1 MGYCKTALQYTWGI
15 VFGVMLAAGALC
27 AAAAFAAGGVIEKLD
42 PNMAAPGADGKLL
55 WYDALALDLEGKGWT
70 DTKKPYDRLPGKA
83 EGVVRKEV
91 WSLSRHSAG
100 MAVRFMSDADTIAA
114 RWTVT
119 NERLAM
125 PHMPATGVSG
135 LDLYV
140 NDKGVWRW
148 IGVGRPEESQS
159 NEKNLAE
166 GIPPGMHEYLLYTPL
181 YNGLES
187 LAIGVPPSASIGKAP
202 ARPADLAKPMV
213 MYGTSILHGGCASRP
228 GMAYPA
234 ILGRRLER
242 PVINLGFSGNGEL
255 DPEMGV
261 LMAELD
267 ASVYVIDC
275 APNLSPDLIAERTQ
289 PFVEALHKAR
299 PGVPIVLVENIFYQ
313 KGAFLPE
320 PRRSYEDK
328 NRELRQA
335 YEALVAKGVD
345 RLYYV
350 EGAGLLG
357 SDGEATVDGTHPT
370 DLGFMRMADA
380 IEPALRRCLAASN
393 LE

>member
-1 MGYCKTALQYTWGI
+1 MSCCKTALQYTGGA
-15 VFGVMLAAGALC
+15 VFVAMLAAGALC
-27 AAAAFAAGGVIEKLD
+27 AAAAFAAGDAIEKLD

-83 EGVVRKEV
+83 EGVVRNEV
-91 WSLSRHSAG
+91 WSLSRYSAG
-100 MAVRFMSDADTIAA
+100 MAVRFMSDADTISA

-119 NERLAM
+119 SERLAM

-140 NDKGVWRW
+140 NDNGVWRW
-148 IGVGRPEESQS
+148 IGVGRPEESAA
-159 NEKNLAE
+159 NEKSLAE

-187 LAIGVPPSASIGKAP
+187 LAVGIPPSTSIGKAP
-202 ARPADLAKPMV
+202 ARPADHAKPMV

-234 ILGRRLER
+234 ILGRRLDR
-242 PVINLGFSGNGEL
+242 PVINLGFSGNGEM

-275 APNLSPDLIAERTQ
+275 APNLSPAQIAERTQ
-289 PFVEALHKAR
+289 PFVEALRQAR
-299 PGVPIVLVENIFYQ
+299 PAVPIILVENIFYQ

-320 PRRSYEDK
+320 SRRSYEDK
-328 NRELRQA
+328 NRALRQA
-335 YEALVAKGVD
+335 YEALVAKGVK
-345 RLYYV
+345 RLSYI

-380 IEPALRRCLAASN
+380 IEPTLWQCLR
-393 LE
+393 E